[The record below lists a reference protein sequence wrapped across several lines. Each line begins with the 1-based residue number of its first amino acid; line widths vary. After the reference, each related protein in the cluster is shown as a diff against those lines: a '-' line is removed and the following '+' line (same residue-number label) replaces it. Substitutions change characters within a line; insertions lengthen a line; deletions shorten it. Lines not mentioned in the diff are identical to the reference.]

1 MEKGLIERTG
11 KGLDHWID
19 VVKKSG
25 KEKHMAIVDYLK
37 TEHAFSH
44 GFANFVAHEAN
55 QSAAASFD
63 DDTLLTGQY
72 AGKENLRPIYD
83 KLNAE
88 ILKSGGDITVTPK
101 KDSVSYIRKRQ
112 FALIKPASKTR
123 VDLGLKLKTQE
134 PTGIL
139 ENSGPFGAMCT
150 HRIQIHALDDINAE
164 VVKWIKAAYEESV

>member
-1 MEKGLIERTG
+1 MEKGLIEKTG

-44 GFANFVAHEAN
+44 GFANFVAHAAN

-63 DDTLLTGQY
+63 DDALLIGQY
-72 AGKENLRPIYD
+72 KGKEDLRPIYD
-83 KLNAE
+83 KLNSE
-88 ILKSGGDITVTPK
+88 IRKLGNDIAVTPK
-101 KDSVSYIRKRQ
+101 KDSVSFIRKKQ

-123 VDLGLKLKTQE
+123 IDLGLKFKAQE

-150 HRIQIHALDDINAE
+150 NRIQIHTLDSINAE
-164 VVKWIKAAYEESV
+164 VLKWIKAAYEESV